1 MRSKIA
7 SCRVMKR
14 SSALI
19 LDVLLHNAC
28 SKLIQKRNNTENVI
42 VASDELA
49 QAMDMIERHFTEP
62 GLSL

>member
-1 MRSKIA
+1 
-7 SCRVMKR
+7 MKR